1 MGVGCPGKRCGALH
15 GVGCP
20 GKCCGALHG
29 GGVSW

>member
-29 GGVSW
+29 GWVSC